1 MHADDSLV
9 HQACEGFLTWRRA
22 GLAGAQENSPCA
34 KNRNAGRAC
43 HQGFL
48 LHRAAVLADVSGW
61 PGDAGPAPASVW
73 RIAAAISSRSSVAS
87 VIHAASIQPSTCSG
101 VRAPTIAPV
110 TPGHASVQATA
121 IADTDVP

>member
-73 RIAAAISSRSSVAS
+73 GIAGAISSKSSAAS
-87 VIHAASIQPSTCSG
+87 VIPAPSVPPAPRHRG
-101 VRAPTIAPV
+101 RAPTLAPG
-110 TPGHASVQATA
+110 PPAPPHRPA
-121 IADTDVP
+121 

>member
-48 LHRAAVLADVSGW
+48 LHRAAGLADVSGW
-61 PGDAGPAPASVW
+61 PGDAGPAPAPVW
-73 RIAAAISSRSSVAS
+73 RVAGAISPRSSPARLVHGAPVPPAPLARVAAAEDPPGPPRPAS
-87 VIHAASIQPSTCSG
+87 LPA
-101 VRAPTIAPV
+101 
-110 TPGHASVQATA
+110 
-121 IADTDVP
+121 